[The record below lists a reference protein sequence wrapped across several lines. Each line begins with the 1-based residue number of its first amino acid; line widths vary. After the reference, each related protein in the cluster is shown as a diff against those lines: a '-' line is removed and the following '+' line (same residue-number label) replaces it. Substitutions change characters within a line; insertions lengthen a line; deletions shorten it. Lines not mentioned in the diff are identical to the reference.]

1 MIAFR
6 TVTKKTFAKS
16 MTMETMMVDRVLVV
30 SAFGDLVVNEGCRE
44 MDSE

>member
-1 MIAFR
+1 MIACS